1 MTGAEKK
8 PRESPAA
15 CQIALGVE
23 MQPDALL
30 TADRGKDRGQKIRS
44 PFSAGTAA
52 EKERPT
58 MQERTHS
65 WLMDSANLR
74 QLRGN
79 TQASGSNTEQ
89 AYQLTRSPAPGDS
102 RQTPLSVIAKI
113 L

>member
-1 MTGAEKK
+1 
-8 PRESPAA
+8 
-15 CQIALGVE
+15 
-23 MQPDALL
+23 
-30 TADRGKDRGQKIRS
+30 
-44 PFSAGTAA
+44 
-52 EKERPT
+52 
-58 MQERTHS
+58 MQERTDS